1 MPTILEIFAFNLKK
15 KRKELSLTQEQF
27 AEKIDIAARNL
38 TDLENAK
45 YMPVP
50 ANIDKIRRNLNIPV
64 SELFQ
69 MPSGLLED
77 DKQSKIKLISEKLSI
92 MDIDKINIIYN
103 IVDKAF

>member
-1 MPTILEIFAFNLKK
+1 MITILEIFAANLKN
-15 KRKELSLTQEQF
+15 KRKELGLTQEQF
-27 AEKIDIAARNL
+27 AERIDIAARNL

-50 ANIDKIRRNLNIPV
+50 ANIDKICRNLNIPV
-64 SELFQ
+64 VELFQ
-69 MPSGLLED
+69 IPSSLLDD
-77 DKQSKIKLISEKLSI
+77 DKQAKIKSINEKLSI